1 MSPRRIQSVLT
12 LVALT
17 LGIGVAVFHAFFKPA
32 PEPRDVENIMSY
44 MEESARWQGMYP
56 PDFSLPLRNGE
67 VFQLS
72 DHIGREVI
80 ILNFFATWCP
90 PCKAEIP
97 DFIDLQNEYG
107 NRIAFIGVSNEGAGI
122 LKGFVERIGINYT
135 VLEDPAKKAI
145 AAYGPIRGVP
155 TTFIIGKDFV
165 IRKMYIGARPREV
178 FEADIKELLAQ

>member
-1 MSPRRIQSVLT
+1 MKRLKLNKVVTVVL
-12 LVALT
+12 ALF
-17 LGIGVAVFHAFFKPA
+17 LL
-32 PEPRDVENIMSY
+32 
-44 MEESARWQGMYP
+44 SACAGRAETGKAAL
-56 PDFSLPLRNGE
+56 DFSLNDINFNK
-67 VFQLS
+67 VTLS
-72 DHIGREVI
+72 SLKGKVV

-107 NRIAFIGVSNEGAGI
+107 DKIAFIGISQETAGI
-122 LKGFVERIGINYT
+122 LRPFVDRFGINYT
-135 VLEDPAKKAI
+135 VLEDPSKKAYT
-145 AAYGPIRGVP
+145 AYGPIRGVP